1 MLNAGR
7 RIVKLRSDGGPNSD
21 FCRCHFLVARCV
33 VHENP
38 EFQIANL
45 IGSEH
50 VDDVVNNCRLERITD
65 SSACPDYRFRHPRSS
80 EASGSAAC
88 IVLEGAVVSARNDSP
103 FRRFRYPAGQGVARI
118 LVAMGLPLSSAARV
132 TTASHSSSCC
142 AKLMMSGE
150 AWAWVTLTMVTMSLA
165 TSVMRP
171 LMQVSF

>member
-1 MLNAGR
+1 MTPSRANYDASLCKKAGFMLDRAIPTPTPTPIGGRGGGSYGCSANATTRSHAQRFKSFCGCGR
-7 RIVKLRSDGGPNSD
+7 IKS
-21 FCRCHFLVARCV
+21 LVV
-33 VHENP
+33 VP
-38 EFQIANL
+38 Q
-45 IGSEH
+45 
-50 VDDVVNNCRLERITD
+50 
-65 SSACPDYRFRHPRSS
+65 SS

-88 IVLEGAVVSARNDSP
+88 LVSEWAVVSCRNDSP
-103 FRRFRYPAGQGVARI
+103 FRWFRCPAGQGVARI

-150 AWAWVTLTMVTMSLA
+150 AWAWVTLIMVTMSLA